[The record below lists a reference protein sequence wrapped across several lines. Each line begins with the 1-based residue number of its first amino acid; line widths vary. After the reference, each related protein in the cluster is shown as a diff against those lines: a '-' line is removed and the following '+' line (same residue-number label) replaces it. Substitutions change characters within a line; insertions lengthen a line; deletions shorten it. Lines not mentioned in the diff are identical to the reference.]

1 MKRDSRH
8 VKRDLD
14 NESESSFKLTLNNKY
29 YKSTHS
35 QKNTLQKKLEFNS
48 YSLVIGL
55 LITHDS
61 KTSYVCTHIASY
73 MPSSYVDIHR

>member
-1 MKRDSRH
+1 MDIQH
-8 VKRDLD
+8 MKRDLD

-35 QKNTLQKKLEFNS
+35 QKEYTTKNLNSIVIVWLLDLVTL
-48 YSLVIGL
+48 
-55 LITHDS
+55 DS
-61 KTSYVCTHIASY
+61 KTTYVCTHIASY